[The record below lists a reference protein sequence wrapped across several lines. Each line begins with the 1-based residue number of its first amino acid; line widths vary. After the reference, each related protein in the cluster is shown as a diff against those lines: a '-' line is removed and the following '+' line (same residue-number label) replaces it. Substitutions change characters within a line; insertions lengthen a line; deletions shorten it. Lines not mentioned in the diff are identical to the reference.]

1 MNHVKNLICR
11 SHIRTLFVLSVLC
24 FAFLGFVPSSA
35 HAAFL
40 QFDPATSSINV
51 DATTSIKV
59 NLDAGTQQVAGTD
72 IYVNFDNTYV
82 SLQSVTGGDFF
93 PIVSNTPQTSRVYVS
108 GVIANPGEYKTGTGL
123 VATLVFKAIKAG
135 STTITFD
142 CDFAKTQTSK
152 INQNDIN
159 ASNVIDCSKLN
170 SHTITIGS
178 GSGTGTTP
186 TPSTLPQSGFLEDML
201 LYSSIGAVLVA
212 FGFGIKFFA
221 KI

>member
-1 MNHVKNLICR
+1 MYHPKKTVLN
-11 SHIRTLFVLSVLC
+11 SSIRNSIIAAVFCLVLVGLF
-24 FAFLGFVPSSA
+24 PSSA
-35 HAAFL
+35 WAAFL
-40 QFDPATSSINV
+40 QFDPATSSVDV
-51 DATTSIKV
+51 DATTTIKV

-72 IYVNFDNTYV
+72 IYVNFDSTYV
-82 SLQSVTGGDFF
+82 SLQSVTGGSFF

-135 STTITFD
+135 STTVTFD
-142 CDFAKTQTSK
+142 CDITKTQTSK

-170 SHTITIGS
+170 SHVITIGA
-178 GSGTGTTP
+178 GTGTGTTQ

-201 LYSSIGAVLVA
+201 LYASLGAGLVA
-212 FGFGIKFFA
+212 TGFGIRFFS